1 MNKTRPFRRASLEG
15 KMELT
20 KIQQEVINRMKI
32 LKLHENVVR
41 DYVDDN
47 VINVSERM
55 SAVFDGMLFW
65 AHEDLTKTIR
75 DFEEKYGVIVYHVQK
90 MNTTFGLLYTFLYVN
105 EAEEDNWEEE
115 REELKDGYLYAY
127 VYNADDDLCSEFGSV
142 QVAPKN
148 GGITRLQ

>member
-1 MNKTRPFRRASLEG
+1 
-15 KMELT
+15 MELT

-90 MNTTFGLLYTFLYVN
+90 NEHNVWFALYVSICQ
-105 EAEEDNWEEE
+105 
-115 REELKDGYLYAY
+115 RSRRGQLGRGKGR
-127 VYNADDDLCSEFGSV
+127 
-142 QVAPKN
+142 
-148 GGITRLQ
+148 T